1 MLSRYLKAATGLF
14 IAVACTAPARAQ
26 DTAAVAGT
34 YCLTGVREVGSC
46 IRLTP
51 DGKFEYFLAYGAYD
65 ENSEGTW
72 RLGGGEVIIDSLA
85 YDKRPGFSFKRT
97 ERSGT
102 DAFDVIVE
110 SKSGQSIAGIDVSVT
125 CDGRTRPSGMTQ
137 ADGFGIECVSA
148 PTAVALGLP
157 MYDLAPQ
164 TIDVSGRAGADKA
177 YVFEFDPGDMGK
189 KKFAAQ
195 RLRIDGDELE
205 LSYADTPIRE
215 LQGQPFRYV
224 RER

>member
-1 MLSRYLKAATGLF
+1 
-14 IAVACTAPARAQ
+14 
-26 DTAAVAGT
+26 
-34 YCLTGVREVGSC
+34 
-46 IRLTP
+46 
-51 DGKFEYFLAYGAYD
+51 
-65 ENSEGTW
+65 
-72 RLGGGEVIIDSLA
+72 
-85 YDKRPGFSFKRT
+85 
-97 ERSGT
+97 
-102 DAFDVIVE
+102 
-110 SKSGQSIAGIDVSVT
+110 
-125 CDGRTRPSGMTQ
+125 MTQ

-177 YVFEFDPGDMGK
+177 YVFEFDAGDLGK
-189 KKFAAQ
+189 KKFVAQ

-205 LSYADTPIRE
+205 MSYADTPIRE